1 MPSSALNAMDR
12 RERDKKS
19 SPGGHL
25 NIPRVFREA
34 WPKLNK
40 VNLYFYDIMIKI
52 IMDFIF

>member
-1 MPSSALNAMDR
+1 MPSSALNAMVR

-25 NIPRVFREA
+25 NVPRVFREA

-40 VNLYFYDIMIKI
+40 INLFR
-52 IMDFIF
+52 